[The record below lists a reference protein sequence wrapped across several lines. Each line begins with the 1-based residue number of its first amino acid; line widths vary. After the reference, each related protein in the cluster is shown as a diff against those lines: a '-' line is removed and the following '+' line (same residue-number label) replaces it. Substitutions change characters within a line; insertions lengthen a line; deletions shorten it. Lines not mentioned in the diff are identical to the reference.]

1 MAQYTKEIKLS
12 TGKGLDYTK
21 TITGNYNVVF
31 DKVIKVDNSNAGID
45 LVNYGT
51 SVANDTMTAPK
62 AILVENTG
70 NVGCELLIST
80 AEWTTDDATDSADSI
95 SDATHYLSMLLPAGE
110 CIYLP
115 NNRLI
120 GTATAFGGG
129 MGVEVSNATPDSNEY
144 TDSGADLDHATANT
158 MGSDAAHT
166 TLNLEDGHSKYF
178 KVGDLIRIENEICEV
193 TAVGTGADLANSTCT
208 IIRGLY
214 GSTAATHA
222 DDVAIRFPF
231 FNMHHD
237 FDDTS
242 YNGGGNGSA
251 TVVKTNGSGLFRAMN
266 FFGYGRT
273 ADTVCDGLVAGS
285 CAIKFYSQGYQEFGL
300 AGITPST
307 KTGLTVST
315 TYTFT
320 LSIDGSSTD
329 DIAFTTDSSDVTF
342 GNVIGKIQSVINDKF
357 TAGTNLKGRKATIG
371 IVNGDV
377 RVTSGSRLSTSAIAL
392 GDASGTDPWGVG
404 IIPAVANLEKAVAGR
419 LPDDTIRDSVTY
431 AEIKNTSAFLLDDGK
446 GNLRGAGGSGT
457 INYETGEINI
467 NAYPNAEFVVSANT
481 KAAHSGGME
490 DAATTVNGV
499 VTLEA
504 RSCNSKAD
512 TEIRVISLG

>member
-80 AEWTTDDATDSADSI
+80 AEWTTDADNTADSM
-95 SDATHYLSMLLPAGE
+95 SDATHYLAMLLPAGE
-110 CIYLP
+110 CVYLP
-115 NNRLI
+115 NNRLV
-120 GTATAFGGG
+120 GTSGAVGGG
-129 MGVEVSNATPDSNEY
+129 MGVLVDNAVPDSNEY
-144 TDSGADLDHATANT
+144 TDSGADVDHATSAT
-158 MGSDAAHT
+158 MGSDATHT

-178 KVGDLIRIENEICEV
+178 KVGDLIRLENEICEV

-208 IIRGLY
+208 IKRGLY

-222 DDVAIRFPF
+222 DDVAVRFPF

-273 ADTVCDGLVAGS
+273 GDAVCDGLVAGS
-285 CAIKFYSQGYQEFGL
+285 VAIKFYNHGYQEFGL

-307 KTGLTVST
+307 KTGLATST
-315 TYTFT
+315 TYTFALT
-320 LSIDGSSTD
+320 ISGGSSD
-329 DIAFTTDSSDVTF
+329 DVAFTTDSSDVTF
-342 GNVIGKIQSVINDKF
+342 GNVIGKIQSAINDKF
-357 TAGTNLKGRKATIG
+357 TAGTNLKNKKATIG

-377 RVTSGSRLSTSAIAL
+377 RITDSSRLSTGAVLMAAPS
-392 GDASGTDPWGVG
+392 SGTTPFGVG
-404 IIPAVANLEKAVAGR
+404 IIPAVGSLEKAVAAR

-457 INYETGEINI
+457 YNAETGELSL

-490 DAATTVNGV
+490 DAATTINGV